1 MASLHTALSSL
12 GPTPYLDIPR
22 DVESINTYLQS
33 AFKSA
38 QTIIDSVPL
47 PPPEPSTSRARS
59 STTTSSPPN
68 GIEISSSSARSD
80 LLDPDN
86 APLQKEWGKPVKLNA
101 KDNPLEM
108 SVYKLGGKDGKGAWF
123 ARRSVHDG
131 LGFKK
136 WKLGLQREF
145 PESLEVQGGP
155 GEGNIRGIGGERR
168 VEREH
173 VEGVGTLEVYHL
185 SAQFPGPTTPRDFV
199 TLLLTSSAAVSENK
213 DGTSA
218 QSKSDCKKPE
228 PRHFMVI
235 SRPCLHPD
243 CPPREGFVRGQY
255 ESVEFIRE
263 ISKKSAKSASTTDLS
278 RSNQTSTFLEK
289 EAILRNATNSSKDSN
304 VIAAEK
310 RPAPATNPDAVREGR
325 LRSKTISFTASRG
338 PSAKGERLDIPHD
351 EDLEANPVEWI
362 MVTRSD
368 PGGSVP
374 RFMVERGTPAGIVSD
389 ASKFLDWVCKKEFQ
403 DEETERLEKGFVKNV
418 EKPNDSD
425 LEAIQTNGHL
435 AGLDGAADVPE
446 AVNSQFEKDPTAGE
460 SSHRETPK
468 SAGVMASITDLAISG
483 IETYAPQAVI
493 DEIEPLVHASAPGKD
508 TPATNGVSTLQPY
521 IVVANP

>member
-12 GPTPYLDIPR
+12 GPTPNSDVPH
-22 DVESINTYLQS
+22 DVESITSYLQS

-47 PPPEPSTSRARS
+47 PPPEPPTGRPRS
-59 STTTSSPPN
+59 STSASLASNVT
-68 GIEISSSSARSD
+68 EITSSSARSD
-80 LLDPDN
+80 PLDPDN
-86 APLQKEWGKPVKLNA
+86 LPLQKEWGKPIKLNA
-101 KDNPLEM
+101 KENPLGM

-131 LGFKK
+131 LGFNK

-155 GEGNIRGIGGERR
+155 GDGNIRGIGGERR
-168 VEREH
+168 VEKQH
-173 VEGVGTLEVYHL
+173 VEGVGTVEVYHL

-199 TLLLTSSAAVSENK
+199 TLLLTSSTAVSE
-213 DGTSA
+213 SA
-218 QSKSDCKKPE
+218 KPE
-228 PRHFMVI
+228 TQKHATRHFMVI

-243 CPPREGFVRGQY
+243 CPPRDGYVRGQY

-263 ISKKSAKSASTTDLS
+263 IPRKPAKSASTTDLS
-278 RSNQTSTFLEK
+278 RSDQASTFLEK
-289 EAILRNATNSSKDSN
+289 EAILRNATNNLKELDVN
-304 VIAAEK
+304 APEK
-310 RPAPATNPDAVREGR
+310 RPAPAIALDAAREGR

-338 PSAKGERLDIPHD
+338 PIAMSERLDNPQD
-351 EDLEANPVEWI
+351 SGAGSNPVEWI

-389 ASKFLDWVCKKEFQ
+389 AGKFLDWVCKKEYSD
-403 DEETERLEKGFVKNV
+403 DEIEESHTMVIKNAK
-418 EKPNDSD
+418 ESNGEN
-425 LEAIQTNGHL
+425 LEALQTNGHL
-435 AGLDGAADVPE
+435 VGLDGANDLPE
-446 AVNSQFEKDPTAGE
+446 AVNPQVEKDPRIAHSLQTPTPKTAG
-460 SSHRETPK
+460 
-468 SAGVMASITDLAISG
+468 VVASMTNLAISG

-493 DEIEPLVHASAPGKD
+493 NRMEPLVHASAAKEEAA
-508 TPATNGVSTLQPY
+508 TTNGVSTSLLPQSY
-521 IVVANP
+521 LV